1 MSANTDA
8 PPARAAADVTRLA
21 CAVAAVALL
30 LIAAP
35 ARAHPAPFSFLDL
48 VLDHQGLHGSIV
60 LHDLDVAHDLGVD
73 PPESLLQ
80 ADGAARHRDAI
91 VALLDARLRVAADG
105 LDRALHWTAI
115 EVVPERFAVRLT
127 FTGGPRPG
135 RLDVHAVMFP
145 YDPIHQTFVNVY
157 EDGTLR
163 RQAILSADLPAM
175 VFYAGSAQGRL
186 AVIRTFVASGVEH
199 ILIGP
204 DHVLFLVG
212 LLLLG
217 GTLWRLAAIVTAF
230 TVGHSITLTLA
241 SLDIVSPPAQYIE
254 PLIALTIIVVGAD
267 NLIVL
272 YERRKAAAA
281 AAQAGEGRDARPL
294 FAGAFGL
301 IHGFGFASVLREFGL
316 PRDALAWSLV
326 SFNVGVELGQLGIVL
341 VAAAALVLG
350 TRSRPS
356 LGHAVAVAGSVGVI
370 LAGAY
375 WFAERLGFL

>member
-1 MSANTDA
+1 MMA
-8 PPARAAADVTRLA
+8 ARAGRLA
-21 CAVAAVALL
+21 LVGILL
-30 LIAAP
+30 GPVP
-35 ARAHPAPFSFLDL
+35 AWAHPAPFSFLDV
-48 VLDHQGLHGSIV
+48 VLDREGLHGSIV

-80 ADGAARHRDAI
+80 IDVATRHRDAI
-91 VALLDARLRVAADG
+91 VALLEERVRVTADG
-105 LDRALHWTAI
+105 QTRALQWTTI
-115 EVVPERFAVRLT
+115 EVVPERFGVRLA
-127 FTGGPRPG
+127 FTGGARPG
-135 RLDVHAVMFP
+135 RVDVSAVVFP

-157 EDGTLR
+157 EDEALSS
-163 RQAILSADLPAM
+163 QAILTADRADM
-175 VFYAGSAQGRL
+175 VFYAGTVQGRL
-186 AVIRTFVASGVEH
+186 AVVRTFVASGVEH

-217 GTLWRLAAIVTAF
+217 GTLWRLAVIVTAF
-230 TVGHSITLTLA
+230 TIGHSITLTLA

-272 YERRKAAAA
+272 YERRKAVLAGAPV
-281 AAQAGEGRDARPL
+281 GEGRDARPL

-341 VAAAALVLG
+341 VAATTLVLS

-356 LGHAVAVAGSVGVI
+356 LGHAVAVAGSVAVI

-375 WFAERLGFL
+375 WFVERLGPR